1 MSANFDTLQN
11 FTTELNWTQKDVQ
24 PCSDIRF
31 LNIEKTSFTSN
42 NNPALT

>member
-31 LNIEKTSFTSN
+31 LNIEKTSNFFYYN
-42 NNPALT
+42 